1 MVSVIIFFSLAS
13 GAGNFFRAVHAFF
26 LYPFTLH
33 DFFTVKALQ
42 GIFFSQISPPPLKNQ
57 MVHPLVNVHFN
68 LVLAKKEHFTDQ
80 RTLLFESKIALTLV
94 HSSNPRSGIFP

>member
-1 MVSVIIFFSLAS
+1 MDHLTFKGGGGGEELVSVIIFFSLAS

-42 GIFFSQISPPPLKNQ
+42 GIFFSQISPPPQKSNGP
-57 MVHPLVNVHFN
+57 PL
-68 LVLAKKEHFTDQ
+68 
-80 RTLLFESKIALTLV
+80 S
-94 HSSNPRSGIFP
+94 

>member
-1 MVSVIIFFSLAS
+1 
-13 GAGNFFRAVHAFF
+13 
-26 LYPFTLH
+26 
-33 DFFTVKALQ
+33 
-42 GIFFSQISPPPLKNQ
+42 

-68 LVLAKKEHFTDQ
+68 LVLAKKVHFTDQ